1 MVFYGGGFIQGSAS
15 FTLPPPAYP
24 VLNVSAASDVVFI
37 YPNYRVNAFGFLPG
51 REIVEDPHSDTN
63 AGLLDQRAAI
73 RWANRY
79 AVHFGGDPD
88 RIGIWGQSA
97 GGGSVVAQV
106 IADPDFDAAAP
117 RGAGTGA
124 RFRTALA
131 SSPFW
136 PRTYGAASPE
146 AQWIYDTVAN
156 RTGCAG
162 GGGSSGGS
170 LACLKRADVQA
181 IRDASLFVAGA
192 HRYGTSSYTW
202 APVLD
207 GRFLPRSLVEATA
220 GAEKRV
226 NIEAGFAMYNTHE
239 GENFTPAGL
248 GTEEAYDAWLAGF
261 LPGLSVDD
269 VAEVKRAYPVVGST
283 ETMGYNSSATAAGL
297 VYRDVV
303 LACPAYW
310 IAGAATKGSWLGEYT
325 IAPAKHASD
334 VYWVRNPSELWC
346 LCTLETETEEY

>member
-1 MVFYGGGFIQGSAS
+1 MVFYGGGFVQGSAS
-15 FTLPPPAYP
+15 FRLPPPAYP
-24 VLNVSAASDVVFI
+24 VLNVSAASDLVFV

-79 AVHFGGDPD
+79 AAHFGGDPD

-97 GGGSVVAQV
+97 GGGSVVAQA
-106 IADPDFDAAAP
+106 IADADFDAAAP
-117 RGAGTGA
+117 RGIGAGA

-146 AQWIYDTVAN
+146 AQGIYDTVAN

-162 GGGSSGGS
+162 GGSSSS

-181 IRDASLFVAGA
+181 IRDASLFVAGG

-207 GRFLPRSLVEATA
+207 GGFMPRGLVEATA
-220 GAEKRV
+220 GPEKRV
-226 NIEAGFAMYNTHE
+226 NMEAGFSVYNTLE
-239 GENFTPAGL
+239 GENFTPPAGV
-248 GTEEAYDAWLAGF
+248 GTEAAYDAWLAGF
-261 LPGLSVDD
+261 LPGLSGDD
-269 VAEVKRAYPVVGST
+269 MAEVKGAYPVVGST

-310 IAGAATKGSWLGEYT
+310 TAGHAARGSWLGEYT

-334 VYWVRNPSELWC
+334 VYWVGDLSELWC
-346 LCTLETETEEY
+346 LCTLEMETGEG